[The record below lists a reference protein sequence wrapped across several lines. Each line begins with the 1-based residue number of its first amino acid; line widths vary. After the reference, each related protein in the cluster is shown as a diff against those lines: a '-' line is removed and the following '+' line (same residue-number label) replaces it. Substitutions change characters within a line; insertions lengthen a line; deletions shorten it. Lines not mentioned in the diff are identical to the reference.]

1 MIRLSGVRNLPTV
14 ITGIFESRPCQM
26 LVGYMHHGA
35 MLLADTPLTLLL
47 PLSVIEAALKR

>member
-1 MIRLSGVRNLPTV
+1 
-14 ITGIFESRPCQM
+14 M